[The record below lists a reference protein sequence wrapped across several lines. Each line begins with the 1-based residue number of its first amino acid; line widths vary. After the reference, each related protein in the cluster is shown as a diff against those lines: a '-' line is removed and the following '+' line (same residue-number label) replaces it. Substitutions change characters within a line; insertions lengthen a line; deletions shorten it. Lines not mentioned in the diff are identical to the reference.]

1 MNAYVAAL
9 LSLGCLLLTAVVAF
23 FNAVFGSSGI
33 GIDFTV
39 ALLLAVSIA
48 YALAALR
55 GTGIGAVLGGLM
67 LAAGITLGC
76 FLSVVWVLGHWHRYD
91 IERWCAAHGVL
102 PVVQPVKARGILFTP
117 NRCQSDFS
125 HKLCTAAENPGI
137 SAPQLLAR
145 GFEFVE
151 YDGERTHWRSESK
164 EKFVRL
170 RLVNRPD
177 ERCDWI
183 DRSINRD
190 VELAIDL
197 LDRKGVQRAQCIAAE
212 FGGLTQAEYQFA
224 MKTTKEPKGR
234 QRIFHQ
240 ASLIEASTSK
250 VVTEVGTV
258 SQGGTDKRGGLSCR
272 NYREFEKLLDLVIP
286 LR

>member
-1 MNAYVAAL
+1 M
-9 LSLGCLLLTAVVAF
+9 AF
-23 FNAVFGSSGI
+23 FNAVFASSGI
-33 GIDFTV
+33 GIDLPV
-39 ALLLAVSIA
+39 AILLGISITF
-48 YALAALR
+48 ALTALH
-55 GTGIGAVLGGLM
+55 GTGNGVVLGGLM
-67 LAAGITLGC
+67 LTAGIALGC
-76 FLSVVWVLGHWHRYD
+76 LLSVAWVLDLWHRYD

-102 PVVQPVKARGILFTP
+102 PVVQPVRARGIRFTP

-125 HKLCTAAENPGI
+125 HQLCAAAEYPGI

-151 YDGERTHWRSESK
+151 YEAEHTHWRRESK

-190 VELAIDL
+190 MELAIDL
-197 LDRKGVQRAQCIAAE
+197 LERKGIQRTQCMAAE
-212 FGGLTQAEYQFA
+212 FGGQNQAEYQFV
-224 MKTTKEPKGR
+224 MKTTKEPEGR

-240 ASLIEASTSK
+240 ASLIEASTPK
-250 VVTEVGTV
+250 LVAEIGTV

-272 NYREFEKLLDLVIP
+272 NYREFEKLLDLVAP

>member
-33 GIDFTV
+33 GIDLTV

-48 YALAALR
+48 FALAALR
-55 GTGIGAVLGGLM
+55 GTGTGAALGGLM
-67 LAAGITLGC
+67 LAAGIVLGC
-76 FLSVVWVLGHWHRYD
+76 YISVVWVLGLWHRYD

-102 PVVQPVKARGILFTP
+102 PIVQSVKARGIRFTP

-125 HKLCTAAENPGI
+125 HKLCTAAEYPGI
-137 SAPQLLAR
+137 SAPQLLAL

-151 YDGERTHWRSESK
+151 YDAEDTHWRSESK
-164 EKFVRL
+164 GKFVRL

-177 ERCDWI
+177 ERCEWI

-190 VELAIDL
+190 MDLAIDL
-197 LDRKGVQRAQCIAAE
+197 LERKGIQRTQCVAAD
-212 FGGLTQAEYQFA
+212 FGGQSEAKYQIV
-224 MKTTKEPKGR
+224 MKTTKESEGR
-234 QRIFHQ
+234 RRIFHQ
-240 ASLIEASTSK
+240 ASLIETSTSK
-250 VVTEVGTV
+250 VVAEIGTV
-258 SQGGTDKRGGLSCR
+258 SPGR
-272 NYREFEKLLDLVIP
+272 NGKERRFELQELP
-286 LR
+286 GN